1 MNKKLLK
8 TALCIGIGMALA
20 PAGAALAQDAQQEAK
35 DAQGTATQE
44 TSPQNKT
51 TDLDKVVVTARRREE
66 LLQEVPVAVS
76 ALEWERL
83 EQTGAQDITTLQQQ
97 TPNATVQVARGSS
110 STLISFIRGVG
121 QQDPLWGFEP
131 GVGLYVDDVYIARPQ
146 GAVLDIYDIERIE
159 VLRGPQGTLYGRNTI
174 GGAIKYVSRRLG
186 NSTRF
191 EGKLSAGSYG
201 QLDAVGN
208 FAVPLSDTFSIGGAV
223 GRFTRD
229 GYGKNLTTGAEHYDR
244 DATAYRFSAEWLP
257 TDNLFFRL
265 AYDRLDDNSNAR
277 HGHRLVAGARPGSE
291 VLPNVYDTRA
301 GGGDSNAVRTE
312 GWSLSADWT
321 VNDVVTLRSITAKR
335 KGDTAN
341 NVIDFDSTP
350 SKSLDI
356 PGYYKDDQFTQEFQL
371 LFEGERVQ
379 GVAGLYYLDAHA
391 EGAFDT
397 VLGLYPP
404 VGLTIGTGG
413 YTDTKSYSVFG
424 DASIDLSDRTRLS
437 VGARYTRDER
447 TGHVHRATYL
457 FPKQTPITGGAAATP
472 LLTNTLYTNSRTFSR
487 FTPRVS
493 LSRDF
498 SETLT
503 GYASYSQGFKSGGFD
518 MRGDAL
524 AIPDTVN
531 GYDPEKVNTYELG
544 LKGSGLSGR
553 LNFSSAVFYS
563 DYTDQQ
569 VTIQAWVPQTSTVAS
584 MVDNAGA
591 STIYGAEFEAT
602 ANLSKRFTAF
612 ASLGYVHADFDKF
625 TTYNAVSG
633 SYIDI
638 SNTAVFQNTPSW
650 TGYLGATWS
659 IPAFG
664 GTLAV
669 TPALSYRSSY
679 HMFETPNPMLDENGY
694 TLVNLN
700 ATWTSANGKWS
711 LGVAGRNLT
720 NESYRIGGYVFP
732 GALFDNSIVAFYG
745 PPRTYTATLTFR
757 F

>member
-1 MNKKLLK
+1 MKRNILSLMIGALL
-8 TALCIGIGMALA
+8 ASGAAIAQEAA
-20 PAGAALAQDAQQEAK
+20 PADESPAAGASASD
-35 DAQGTATQE
+35 
-44 TSPQNKT
+44 T
-51 TDLDKVVVTARRREE
+51 THLDEIVVTARRREE
-66 LLQEVPVAVS
+66 MLQEVPVAVS
-76 ALEWERL
+76 ALSQQRL
-83 EQTGAQDITTLQQQ
+83 ERTGAQDLTALQQQ

-131 GVGLYVDDVYIARPQ
+131 GVGLYVDDIYIARPQ

-186 NSTRF
+186 NTPRF

-201 QLDAVGN
+201 QFDAVGS
-208 FAVPLSDTFSIGGAV
+208 FAAPVTDTFSIGAAV
-223 GRFTRD
+223 GHFTRD
-229 GYGKNLTTGAEHYDR
+229 GYGKNLTTGAEHYNR
-244 DATAYRFSAEWLP
+244 DTTAFRFSAEYLP

-265 AYDRLDDNSNAR
+265 AYDRLNDDSNAR
-277 HGHRLVAGARPGSE
+277 HGHRLVAGNMPGSE
-291 VLPNVYDTRA
+291 VLPDVYDTRA
-301 GGGDSNAVRTE
+301 GGGDTNEVETE

-321 VNDVVTLRSITAKR
+321 LSDILTLRSITAKR
-335 KGDTAN
+335 EGNTAP

-350 SKSLDI
+350 TNSLDI
-356 PGYYKDDQFTQEFQL
+356 PGYYKDDQFTQELQL

-379 GVAGLYYLDAHA
+379 GVAGVYYLDAHA
-391 EGAFDT
+391 EGGFDT

-404 VGLTIGTGG
+404 VGLAIGTGG

-437 VGARYTRDER
+437 FGARYTRDER

-457 FPKQTPITGGAAATP
+457 GANQTPITGGAAAVP
-472 LLTNTLYTNSRTFSR
+472 ILTNTLYTNSRDFSR

-498 SETLT
+498 SEKLT
-503 GYASYSQGFKSGGFD
+503 GYVSYSQGFKSGGFD

-524 AIPDTVN
+524 AMPDTVN

-544 LKGSGLSGR
+544 LKGSGLDGR

-563 DYTDQQ
+563 DYTNQQ

-584 MVDNAGA
+584 IVDNAGA
-591 STIYGAEFEAT
+591 STIYGAEFEMT

-612 ASLGYVHADFDKF
+612 ASLGYIHADFDRF
-625 TTYNAVSG
+625 ITYNAVSG
-633 SYIDI
+633 TDVDI
-638 SNTAVFQNTPSW
+638 SDTAVFQNTPTL
-650 TGYLGATWS
+650 TGYLGASWTT
-659 IPAFG
+659 PLFG
-664 GTLAV
+664 GSLVV
-669 TPALSYRSSY
+669 TPALSRRSSY
-679 HMFETPNPMLDENGY
+679 HMFESVNPILDEDGY

-700 ATWTSANGKWS
+700 ATWTAASGRWS
-711 LGVAGRNLT
+711 LGLAGRNLT
-720 NESYRIGGYVFP
+720 DETYRIGGYVFP
-732 GALFDNSIVAFYG
+732 GALFDNSTVAFYG

-757 F
+757 Y

>member
-1 MNKKLLK
+1 MNGKLLR
-8 TALCIGIGMALA
+8 TTLYAAIGMVLTTS
-20 PAGAALAQDAQQEAK
+20 GVALAQEADPAQAATAGQQAAGQEDAV
-35 DAQGTATQE
+35 DI
-44 TSPQNKT
+44 
-51 TDLDKVVVTARRREE
+51 DRIVVTARRREE

-76 ALEWERL
+76 ALDWERL
-83 EQTGAQDITTLQQQ
+83 EQTGAQDLTALQQQ

-186 NSTRF
+186 GTPRF

-201 QLDAVGN
+201 QFDAVGS
-208 FAVPLSDTFSIGGAV
+208 FAAPLGDTFSVGGAV

-229 GYGKNLTTGAEHYDR
+229 GYGKNLHTGAEHYDR
-244 DATAYRFSAEWLP
+244 DSTAFRFSAEWVP
-257 TDNLFFRL
+257 TDDLFFRL
-265 AYDRLDDNSNAR
+265 AYDRLDDDTNAR
-277 HGHRLVAGARPGSE
+277 HGHRLVAGAMPGSD
-291 VLPNVYDTRA
+291 VLPDVYDTRA
-301 GGGDSNAVRTE
+301 GGGDDNAVRTE

-321 VNDVVTLRSITAKR
+321 INDTVTLRSITAKR

-350 SKSLDI
+350 ANTLDI
-356 PGYYKDDQFTQEFQL
+356 PGYYKDDQFTQELQV
-371 LFEGERVQ
+371 LFEGQRVQ

-404 VGLTIGTGG
+404 VGLAIGTGG
-413 YTDTKSYSVFG
+413 YTDTKSYAVFG
-424 DASIDLSDRTRLS
+424 DASIDINDRTRLS
-437 VGARYTRDER
+437 LGARYTRDER

-457 FPKQTPITGGAAATP
+457 FANQTPITGGAPATP
-472 LLTNTLYTNSRTFSR
+472 LLTNTLYTNSRNFSQ
-487 FTPRVS
+487 FTPRAS

-524 AIPDTVN
+524 AMPDTVN
-531 GYDPEKVNTYELG
+531 GYDPEKVKTYELG
-544 LKGSGLSGR
+544 LKGSGLDGR

-584 MVDNAGA
+584 MVDNAGS
-591 STIYGAEFEAT
+591 STIYGAEFEMT
-602 ANLSKRFTAF
+602 ANLSERFIAF
-612 ASLGYVHADFDKF
+612 ASLGYVQADFDEF
-625 TTYNAVSG
+625 ITYDAVGG
-633 SYIDI
+633 SYVDI
-638 SNTAVFQNTPSW
+638 SDTAVFQNTPTW

-659 IPAFG
+659 TPVFG

-679 HMFETPNPMLDENGY
+679 HMFEAANPLLDEDGY
-694 TLVNLN
+694 TLVDLN
-700 ATWTSANGKWS
+700 ATWTSANGNWS

-720 NESYRIGGYVFP
+720 DETYRIGGYVFP
-732 GALFDNSIVAFYG
+732 GALFDDSIVAFYG
-745 PPRTYTATLTFR
+745 PPRTYTATLTYR

>member
-20 PAGAALAQDAQQEAK
+20 PAGTALAQDAQQEAK

-186 NSTRF
+186 GTPRF

-201 QLDAVGN
+201 QFDAVGS
-208 FAVPLSDTFSIGGAV
+208 FAAPLGDTFSVGGAV

-229 GYGKNLTTGAEHYDR
+229 GYGKNLHTGAEHYDR
-244 DATAYRFSAEWLP
+244 DTTTFRFSAEWVP
-257 TDNLFFRL
+257 TENLFFRL
-265 AYDRLDDNSNAR
+265 AYDRMDDDSNAR
-277 HGHRLVAGARPGSE
+277 HGHRLLPGFMPGTD

-301 GGGDSNAVRTE
+301 GGGDNNAVQTE
-312 GWSLSADWT
+312 GWSLSGEWT
-321 VNDVVTLRSITAKR
+321 VNDAITLRSITAKR
-335 KGDTAN
+335 EGNTAVG
-341 NVIDFDSTP
+341 VIDFDSSP
-350 SKSLDI
+350 SNTLDI
-356 PGYYKDDQFTQEFQL
+356 PGFYKDDQFTQELQV

-391 EGAFDT
+391 EGGFDT

-413 YTDTKSYSVFG
+413 YTDTESYAVFG

-437 VGARYTRDER
+437 VGARFTRDER

-457 FPKQTPITGGAAATP
+457 FAQQTPITGGPPATP
-472 LLTNTLYTNSRTFSR
+472 LLTNTLYTNSRTVSQ

-498 SETLT
+498 SEKLT

-524 AIPDTVN
+524 AVPNTSE
-531 GYDPEKVNTYELG
+531 GYDPEKVGTYELG
-544 LKGSGLSGR
+544 LKGSALDGR
-553 LNFSSAVFYS
+553 LNFSSALFYS

-569 VTIQAWVPQTSTVAS
+569 VTVQAWVPETSTVAS
-584 MVDNAGA
+584 VVANAGS

-602 ANLSKRFTAF
+602 ANLSRSFMAF
-612 ASLGYVHADFDKF
+612 ASLGYVRADFNEFNVYDA
-625 TTYNAVSG
+625 TIGDYVNIADRAG
-633 SYIDI
+633 
-638 SNTAVFQNTPSW
+638 FQNTPRW
-650 TGYLGATWS
+650 TGYLGATWT

-664 GTLAV
+664 GALAV
-669 TPALSYRSSY
+669 TPALSYRGSTQ
-679 HMFETPNPMLDENGY
+679 MFEFANPLVDENGY
-694 TLVNLN
+694 TLVNVN
-700 ATWTSANGKWS
+700 ATWTTADRRWS
-711 LGVAGRNLT
+711 LGLAARNLT
-720 NESYRIGGYVFP
+720 NETYRIAGYVFA
-732 GALFDNSIVAFYG
+732 GALFDDSVTAFYG
-745 PPRTYTATLTFR
+745 PPRTYTATLTYR